1 MAAVIAF
8 APKPQT
14 RPMPDAEVVRLARA
28 VLADPRCWTLA
39 RADLDPAVMRAAQA
53 RAAALLQDALE
64 TV

>member
-8 APKPQT
+8 APKQSA
-14 RPMPDAEVVRLARA
+14 RPLPDAEIVRLARA

-39 RADLDPAVMRAAQA
+39 RADLDPAQMRAAQA
-53 RAAALLQDALE
+53 RASALLQDALD